1 MPPVPIPHTIFS
13 VQRLAAGESGRHVR
27 RQVMVKTL
35 GKDTLTETHHRGIA
49 GLARVRMRS
58 RDGAVMSVGFN
69 PRSHACFGG
78 WQL

>member
-1 MPPVPIPHTIFS
+1 
-13 VQRLAAGESGRHVR
+13 
-27 RQVMVKTL
+27 MVKTL